1 MRYLF
6 IVVLCLSNFH
16 VTTLR
21 AEQIEANPEPLVH
34 AYFDAFK
41 EGDMEKVAAIMH
53 SDELSKF
60 KDMMLPIIKKGINAT
75 DEDSEQE
82 DVMAVK
88 LFTQDASIETISEE
102 GPREFFARFMNWIM
116 ILNPAMKDSLT
127 GAKIKT
133 VGHIP
138 EDDLTHVVYRISFDV
153 MGSSMSQMSVMS
165 MKKQEG
171 EWKLMLTGEIEGLSQ
186 MMQMNMEQLSE

>member
-6 IVVLCLSNFH
+6 IILLIAFYHPS
-16 VTTLR
+16 TLR
-21 AEQIEANPEPLVH
+21 AEEAAAGPEHLVYD
-34 AYFDAFK
+34 YFNAFK
-41 EGDMEKVAAIMH
+41 EGDMEMVSAIMH
-53 SDELSKF
+53 IDELSKF

-82 DVMAVK
+82 DIMAVK

-127 GAKIKT
+127 GSKIKT
-133 VGHIP
+133 IGHLP
-138 EDDLTHVVYRISFDV
+138 EDDLSHVVYRISFDV

-186 MMQMNMEQLSE
+186 MMLMNMEQLTE